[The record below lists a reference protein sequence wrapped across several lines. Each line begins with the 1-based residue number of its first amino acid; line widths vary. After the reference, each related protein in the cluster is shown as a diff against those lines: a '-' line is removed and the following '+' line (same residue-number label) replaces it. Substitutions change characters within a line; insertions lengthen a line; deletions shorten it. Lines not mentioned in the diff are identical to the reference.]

1 MQTMRHLKND
11 EGGSTRR
18 RTTIRATLGVTLAVA
33 LGAVGLLAAGA
44 LAGNAAQSSATIS
57 LRSTKL
63 GSILVNSKGHTLYLF
78 GKDRGGK
85 SSCSGQCAQ
94 FWPPLVA
101 RGKPTV
107 GKGLKASLVR
117 VTKRSDGKLQVS
129 YNRHPLYTFSLDK
142 RAGQTKGQNYSD
154 GPANFWGNYDKIS
167 TPDEIAPQTA
177 QLFLGVRLHCAQ
189 CHNHPFEKWTQH
201 DFQGRRAGLLGQ
213 GVLGALDDG
222 GRAGIRFE
230 AAPTPA
236 AALPRFGHLDLHV
249 ADFGAVTVLA
259 FEHHVA
265 DDDSAAH
272 AGAERE

>member
-18 RTTIRATLGVTLAVA
+18 GTTIRATLGVTLAVA

-117 VTKRSDGKLQVS
+117 VTKRSDGKMQVS
-129 YNRHPLYTFSLDK
+129 YNRHPLYTFSEDT
-142 RAGQTKGQNYSD
+142 RAGQTKGQNFSAF
-154 GPANFWGNYDKIS
+154 GA
-167 TPDEIAPQTA
+167 
-177 QLFLGVRLHCAQ
+177 
-189 CHNHPFEKWTQH
+189 KWY
-201 DFQGRRAGLLGQ
+201 A
-213 GVLGALDDG
+213 VSAK
-222 GRAGIRFE
+222 GRAVVK
-230 AAPTPA
+230 APTGTTTTGTTTTTPY
-236 AALPRFGHLDLHV
+236 P
-249 ADFGAVTVLA
+249 TVPYP
-259 FEHHVA
+259 
-265 DDDSAAH
+265 
-272 AGAERE
+272 